1 MTPHKTAIV
10 TGAGSGIGR
19 QTSIQL
25 AAAGYHLVL
34 VSRTRDQLEETADLA
49 ADATSL
55 SVQCD
60 VTPTDLCDPVA
71 TRSLVEKTI
80 DRFGRIDAIANVAG
94 YSPLQPIEETS
105 IEEWESVIDT
115 NLSCVVHLTAEAW
128 PILRKQG
135 GGVIVNVSSMASID
149 PFPGLSIY
157 AAAKAGLNM
166 FTKCTAR
173 EGEPHGIRAVG
184 IAPGAVE
191 TPMLRSL
198 FDLDAIPHE
207 RTLDPKDVARTIRD
221 CITGNRQFESGETIL
236 MPSP

>member
-1 MTPHKTAIV
+1 MATHKTAIV
-10 TGAGSGIGR
+10 TGASSGIGR
-19 QTSIQL
+19 HTSIQL
-25 AAAGYHLVL
+25 AATGYHLVL

-49 ADATSL
+49 AQSTSL
-55 SVQCD
+55 NVQCV
-60 VTPTDLCDPVA
+60 VTPTDLRDPIA
-71 TRSLVEKTI
+71 TRNLVGQTVE
-80 DRFGRIDAIANVAG
+80 RFGRIDAIANVAG

-105 IEEWESVIDT
+105 VEQWETVIDT

-128 PILRKQG
+128 PILQKQG
-135 GGVIVNVSSMASID
+135 GVIANVSSMASVD

-166 FTKCTAR
+166 FTKCTAQ

-198 FDLDAIPHE
+198 FGLDAIPRE
-207 RTLDPKDVARTIRD
+207 RTLDPKDVARLIRD
-221 CITGNRQFESGETIL
+221 CITGDRQFESGETIL